1 MRCLART
8 PGIVCAVWFP
18 VVGAAVGVFGQTPEM
33 LAYKKTISNWVSA
46 GTAAGNKGDYYDN
59 RDGGHSRLEMSVFAG
74 LSRVSYPEKGP
85 KHLRWG
91 LQTRVLPHVTIGNSS
106 TAGPLGGNARL
117 CYTSRPLLVIAYLQY
132 TGNNLY
138 VYPEHADHDPIGVSS
153 GGKGD
158 LLPTNTPYLI
168 CSQGS
173 SGSDKPFLRA
183 VGFTLAAF
191 HPDVKKQL
199 VKSGLLMPTVQMIFR
214 LCNKN
219 LRSEAE
225 YLTGK
230 AHPTVFQSKDVNTL
244 KMIEMAH
251 GLKAEE
257 IPPMVQLKV
266 VEEELPVQGRDYFE
280 SGNRSEVL
288 ADTLC
293 VVARI
298 FRGYQYERRMVIN
311 AEDSYDIN
319 DRPLSYHWVVLRGDA
334 DRIRIIP
341 KNKSKSVVELRIP
354 YHQQQL
360 TRWEP
365 KIESSRV
372 DIGLFVHNGVHYSA
386 PGFVT
391 YYSLSNEQRQYYP
404 DGRIKQIDYT
414 GNSKADS
421 RLTARK
427 PWRDV
432 YEYSSAGQYTGWARY
447 HPKGGIEQF
456 TPDGLQVLKRDV
468 VGKPIITAK
477 VEYRAEPDGRYG
489 SRLKTVRVESS
500 GD

>member
-1 MRCLART
+1 
-8 PGIVCAVWFP
+8 
-18 VVGAAVGVFGQTPEM
+18 
-33 LAYKKTISNWVSA
+33 
-46 GTAAGNKGDYYDN
+46 
-59 RDGGHSRLEMSVFAG
+59 
-74 LSRVSYPEKGP
+74 
-85 KHLRWG
+85 
-91 LQTRVLPHVTIGNSS
+91 
-106 TAGPLGGNARL
+106 
-117 CYTSRPLLVIAYLQY
+117 
-132 TGNNLY
+132 
-138 VYPEHADHDPIGVSS
+138 
-153 GGKGD
+153 
-158 LLPTNTPYLI
+158 
-168 CSQGS
+168 
-173 SGSDKPFLRA
+173 
-183 VGFTLAAF
+183 
-191 HPDVKKQL
+191 
-199 VKSGLLMPTVQMIFR
+199 
-214 LCNKN
+214 
-219 LRSEAE
+219 
-225 YLTGK
+225 
-230 AHPTVFQSKDVNTL
+230 
-244 KMIEMAH
+244 
-251 GLKAEE
+251 
-257 IPPMVQLKV
+257 
-266 VEEELPVQGRDYFE
+266 
-280 SGNRSEVL
+280 
-288 ADTLC
+288 
-293 VVARI
+293 
-298 FRGYQYERRMVIN
+298 MVIN